1 MVSYKEKD
9 SPMLS
14 GLAVFVG
21 ENLGMKNRIEQY
33 QEIEKTKFTDEV
45 LDKNLAQDLARA
57 DDDGFAVAKNNSGT
71 MLTEENS
78 DCWNDL
84 WQRIKA
90 KGARFFIQKK

>member
-1 MVSYKEKD
+1 
-9 SPMLS
+9 MLS
-14 GLAVFVG
+14 WLAMLVG

>member
-1 MVSYKEKD
+1 
-9 SPMLS
+9 MLS
-14 GLAVFVG
+14 GLAMFVG